1 MKITFQCDKEKCMAC
16 GACAVAC
23 MDQNDIDVARGETP
37 LRHVVQYEEAGHRV
51 FMSLACMHC
60 KNAPCVKG
68 CPTGCLY
75 KHEETGLT
83 LYDSSK
89 CIGCHSCSMACPYGA
104 PTFLSFDSQDRMKKC
119 DGCIERLR
127 NGMEPACVRVCPVGA
142 LTCTIGDE
150 NMTSSEFCREWPH
163 ISIDEEHG

>member
-89 CIGCHSCSMACPYGA
+89 CIGCHSCSMACP
-104 PTFLSFDSQDRMKKC
+104 
-119 DGCIERLR
+119 
-127 NGMEPACVRVCPVGA
+127 
-142 LTCTIGDE
+142 
-150 NMTSSEFCREWPH
+150 
-163 ISIDEEHG
+163 

>member
-1 MKITFQCDKEKCMAC
+1 MKVTFRCDPDKCMSC

-23 MDQNDIDVARGETP
+23 MDQNDVDIAAGESP
-37 LRHVVQYEEAGHRV
+37 LRHVVTYEEDGKRV

-60 KNAPCVKG
+60 DDAPCVKG

-75 KHEETGLT
+75 KDTDTGLT
-83 LYDSSK
+83 LYDPDK

-104 PTFLSFDSQDRMKKC
+104 PTFVTFVKAGKRDKMKKC

-127 NGMEPACVRVCPVGA
+127 NGLEPACVHACPIGA
-142 LTCTIGDE
+142 LTCEIGDGVP
-150 NMTSSEFCREWPH
+150 SAEFCKAWPRVRVE
-163 ISIDEEHG
+163 D